1 VASPELTTTG
11 ASGSQPAGRQQLWS
25 TIINVAWIAIVLGV
39 AIEIFLLLIAV
50 GFGRFQA
57 LQPFVADG
65 IQKISWSVLVC
76 AGLAAGTTAAAN
88 ARPAAMGLMGLLA
101 APIAFHLARTA
112 HKIAAAMLGAAAPG
126 TPVLSLFMLATLKG
140 TEYAFLGALVGW
152 IAKRGGGAIAHAGAG
167 LLTGVVFGVG
177 IIVMSARLAPAPIP
191 AAALVSQA
199 MNEIV
204 FPIGC
209 SLTLF
214 VAQAIAKKQS

>member
-1 VASPELTTTG
+1 VASPGMTTTG
-11 ASGSQPAGRQQLWS
+11 ASDAQSAGRQQLWS
-25 TIINVAWIAIVLGV
+25 TILNVAWMAILVGV
-39 AIEIFLLLIAV
+39 TIEILLLLIAV

-76 AGLAAGTTAAAN
+76 AGLAAGTTAGN
-88 ARPAAMGLMGLLA
+88 VRPAVMGLMGLLA
-101 APIAFHLARTA
+101 APIASHLARTA
-112 HKIAAAMLGAAAPG
+112 HKIAAAMLGAAVPG
-126 TPVLSLFMLATLKG
+126 APVLSLFMLATLKG

-167 LLTGVVFGVG
+167 LLTGLVFGGG
-177 IIVMSARLAPAPIP
+177 IIVMSARLAPAPVP

-199 MNEIV
+199 MNEVV

>member
-11 ASGSQPAGRQQLWS
+11 ASGTQPAGRQQLWS
-25 TIINVAWIAIVLGV
+25 TIINVAWIAIILGV
-39 AIEIFLLLIAV
+39 AIEILLLLIAV
-50 GFGRFQA
+50 GFGRFRA

-76 AGLAAGTTAAAN
+76 AGLAAGTTAAN
-88 ARPAAMGLMGLLA
+88 ARPAVMGLLGLLA

-126 TPVLSLFMLATLKG
+126 APVVSLVMLATLKG

-177 IIVMSARLAPAPIP
+177 IIVMSARLAPAPVP

-199 MNEIV
+199 MNEVV